1 MKDVIELSSRHG
13 RNYLLKQSKGEEES
27 KTYLLKSDSSTLRVG
42 FIDKDHQF
50 VDPSGG
56 PMIIEGEILEDINAR
71 VKSIDFKVGIGCLIT
86 FE

>member
-1 MKDVIELSSRHG
+1 MKNVIELSSRHG
-13 RNYLLKQSKGEEES
+13 RNYLLKQSNGDEES

-42 FIDKDHQF
+42 FIDKDRQF

-56 PMIIEGEILEDINAR
+56 PMIIEGEILDEANAR
-71 VKSIDFKVGIGCLIT
+71 VKSIDFRMGTGYLIT